1 MILPGSEINY
11 LVAALVQFVE
21 KLDHASL
28 VSCEPY
34 SGENVTLKGKLFG
47 LNPD

>member
-28 VSCEPY
+28 VSSEPY
-34 SGENVTLKGKLFG
+34 SGENVTLKRKYLV
-47 LNPD
+47 

>member
-1 MILPGSEINY
+1 MISPSSEINY

-28 VSCEPY
+28 VSGEPY
-34 SGENVTLKGKLFG
+34 SRENVTLKGKYLV
-47 LNPD
+47 